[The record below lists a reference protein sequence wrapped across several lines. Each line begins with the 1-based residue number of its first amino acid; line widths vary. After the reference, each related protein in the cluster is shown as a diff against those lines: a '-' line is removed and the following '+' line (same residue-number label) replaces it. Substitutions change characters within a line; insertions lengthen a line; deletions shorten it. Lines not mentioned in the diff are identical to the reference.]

1 MMYEFCAQTD
11 SGLTRENN
19 EDSVALDESCGLAI
33 LADGMGGYNAGEVAS
48 SMATASILAELGQW
62 LRNAEPEVSGRA
74 IRHAMKLAVRNSN
87 TAVFDASRAVP
98 GYAGMGTTLVVA
110 VFLGMKLVVGH
121 IGDSRCY
128 RLRGNTLSRCTRDH
142 SLLQEQ
148 LDAGLITPRQAEMS
162 IHRNLVTRALGVEY
176 ATALEVNEYKVQPG
190 DLYLMCSDGLSD
202 MVGDDMIATVLKAQQ
217 PLPEMAV
224 ALIDSANAGGGRDNI
239 SVMLARAAGGV
250 DKRGLM
256 SRLLGA

>member
-1 MMYEFCAQTD
+1 
-11 SGLTRENN
+11 
-19 EDSVALDESCGLAI
+19 
-33 LADGMGGYNAGEVAS
+33 
-48 SMATASILAELGQW
+48 
-62 LRNAEPEVSGRA
+62 
-74 IRHAMKLAVRNSN
+74 
-87 TAVFDASRAVP
+87 
-98 GYAGMGTTLVVA
+98 
-110 VFLGMKLVVGH
+110 
-121 IGDSRCY
+121 
-128 RLRGNTLSRCTRDH
+128 
-142 SLLQEQ
+142 
-148 LDAGLITPRQAEMS
+148 MS

-217 PLPEMAV
+217 PLPEMAE

-239 SVMLARAAGGV
+239 SVMLAKAAGGV